1 MKRLWISVGLLLL
14 LLGGSLGNAWYAK
27 ELTDGMEE
35 RLRLAQQLTE
45 NGRWEQALALT
56 QEVYDQWE
64 SRHFYLHRRDP

>member
-45 NGRWEQALALT
+45 NGRWEQAL
-56 QEVYDQWE
+56 
-64 SRHFYLHRRDP
+64 P